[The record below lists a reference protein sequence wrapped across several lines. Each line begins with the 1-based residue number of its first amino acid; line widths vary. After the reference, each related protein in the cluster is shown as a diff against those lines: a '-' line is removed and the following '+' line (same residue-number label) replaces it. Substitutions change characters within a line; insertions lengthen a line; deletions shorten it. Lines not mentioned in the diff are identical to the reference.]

1 MRINRF
7 KSDCFGGIKDRDVQF
22 NEGLNVILGPNEAG
36 KSTFINGIYNTIF
49 KKSKLN
55 LRSKDDKEFK
65 NRFMPYPNGDSIN
78 GKVHL
83 YVEGKEY
90 ALNKEWGE
98 SPSSF
103 LELPDG
109 SLIKNKNKI
118 DENIKGLL
126 KFGQGTYET
135 VVFAKQRDIK
145 KAVEKILS
153 SSETTE
159 NITSILRKAIMEL
172 DGISV
177 DRLNDKINN
186 ELDNLLKRWDY
197 DNSCPENNRDI
208 HNPYKI
214 GVGEILKAYYNKRK
228 IEVKMDNA
236 INSEKK
242 FESIT
247 KEIEILKEK
256 IDKLER
262 EKTELSALEGDIFKR
277 SSLEP
282 EIKMLNNE
290 IQILKELNSKWPKK
304 EMELEFKREE
314 LKRLNT
320 SMEKLQEE
328 YELSSKMEEKK
339 ILIKKISKVEESIK
353 RLEELKNKKDSLQNI
368 TKEDIKS
375 LERHKSIME
384 RSNATIEAAT
394 LKANIIKKS
403 DYSINLI
410 KGLDNKEEVT
420 ESMDFI
426 AKGYMKLE
434 VEGILDLE
442 IKSGEIDFEEISNK
456 YNSSKEE
463 YCRLLK
469 KLNIKNIEEGKLILS
484 KLEDI
489 NKDIEITKNHMENQL
504 DGHSYSELNDKLDK
518 LKDINNIR
526 DKKEIQLEI
535 NTTYSKISDI
545 KANIKSIE
553 DLLNEWEV
561 KYGDS
566 DELFDKIT
574 DINLELKEKSREIKK
589 LKPLPEGFDS
599 ANDFKIYFRKLT
611 DNLDDLKKDYSGKVE
626 IYYQCENSLSDVS
639 YEELKEQYKDAE
651 REYNKLINRVKNLKI
666 IKERFDKIT
675 DTIANTTFEP
685 LVKSFSKYLSKITR
699 NKYEVGNIDDNF
711 NVNIGSKDINIPVNL
726 LSAGTYDSVALALRF
741 AILENL
747 YKDSDGFMILD
758 DCLVDL
764 DPNRKNEAVE
774 VIKEFAKKNQVIFTT
789 CSPDTAKLLGGN
801 IINF

>member
-36 KSTFINGIYNTIF
+36 KSTVINGIYNTIF

-304 EMELEFKREE
+304 EMELEFKRKE

-410 KGLDNKEEVT
+410 KGLDNKEQIT
-420 ESMDFI
+420 KNMDFI